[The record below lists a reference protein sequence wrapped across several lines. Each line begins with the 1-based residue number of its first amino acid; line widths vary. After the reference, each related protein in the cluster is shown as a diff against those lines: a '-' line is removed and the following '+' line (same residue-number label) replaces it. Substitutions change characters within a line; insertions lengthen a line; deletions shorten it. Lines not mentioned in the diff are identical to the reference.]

1 MSEDLQTV
9 VDRVRER
16 VAPTDEERDRLERTA
31 EELIIRTQA
40 AIADCPVDADVI
52 RVGSTARDT
61 WLRGDRDIDIFVR
74 FPTTLE
80 RTELEEYGLKVG
92 RTVLPEGRLEY
103 AEHPYVTAEFDGYSI
118 DLVPCFAVETGAEG
132 RSAVDRTPFHAEY
145 VSERLT
151 PDLAT
156 DVRVFKRFL
165 EAIGIYGSDLRTRGF
180 SGYLTELLVLEY
192 GDVISVLQAAAAWQP
207 PVTIDPEDHG
217 DRSFEDPLIVIDPTD
232 PSRNVA
238 AVVTDASVARL
249 QHHARRLLESPTVDQ
264 FDVSAVEPISTD
276 ELSAHIER
284 RRTIP
289 MAILAPAP
297 DVVDDQLYPQLRRTR
312 DGIVDALE
320 ARGFAVLRAE
330 VFARDRMLLYL
341 DLATAELP
349 GIERHVGPP
358 VHVQE
363 HASAFLERWEDAA
376 TYGPFIEG
384 NRYVVERER
393 EFTSASSF
401 LRSDALLDARL
412 GADLANTIASDR
424 TVLVGEQVL
433 DLLPTFG
440 NELAAFYDPSP

>member
-1 MSEDLQTV
+1 MTEDLQTV

-16 VAPTDEERDRLERTA
+16 VEPTDEERDRLERTA
-31 EELIIRTQA
+31 AELINRTED
-40 AIADCPVDADVI
+40 AIADCPVDAEVI

-80 RTELEEYGLKVG
+80 RSELEEYGLMVG

-103 AEHPYVTAEFDGYSI
+103 AEHPYVSAEFEGYSI
-118 DLVPCFAVETGAEG
+118 DLVPCFDVESGADG

-180 SGYLTELLVLEY
+180 SGYLTELVVLEY
-192 GDVISVLQAAAAWQP
+192 GNVIRVLEAAAEWQP

-217 DRSFEDPLIVIDPTD
+217 NRSFDDPLIVIDPTD

-238 AVVTDASVARL
+238 AVVTEASVARL
-249 QHHARRLLESPTVDQ
+249 QHHARLLLEEPTVER

-284 RRTIP
+284 RQTIP

-330 VFARDRMLLYL
+330 AFAQDRMLLYL
-341 DLATAELP
+341 DLATAKLP
-349 GIERHVGPP
+349 AVERHVGPP

-363 HASAFLERWEDAA
+363 HASAFLDRWEDSAS
-376 TYGPFIEG
+376 YGPFIDG

-412 GADLANTIASDR
+412 GADLATMIANERTI
-424 TVLVGEQVL
+424 LVGEQVL
-433 DLLPTFG
+433 DLLPSFG
-440 NELAAFYDPSP
+440 QEIATFYDPSS